1 MFRGLYVALVTPFK
15 EDGSLNEEKLRE
27 LVGFHIEAGTHGL
40 VPCGTT
46 GENPAMRDWDEHFRV
61 IEIVAQEAHGR
72 LRIIAGA
79 GTNSTARTVANLK
92 RLGNLGV
99 DGALVVTPYYNKPTQ
114 EGLLAHFRAAAA
126 ASPVPIVMYNV
137 PSRTGVNLLPETVA
151 RLAEEENIV
160 ALKEAAGSVEQAS
173 WIVRVCGDRLVV
185 LSGDDGLTF
194 PFLCIGAAGVIS
206 VLGNVVPKDVVAMI
220 EAFER
225 GDWAAA
231 RAWHLRLLPL
241 VHALFLETNPV
252 PVKEA
257 LNILGF
263 DVGQVR
269 LPLVRMRPE
278 NATRLT
284 QALADYSLL
293 RGRGAERPAGAAAPQ
308 QP

>member
-15 EDGSLNEEKLRE
+15 EDGSLHEEKLRE
-27 LVGFHIEAGTHGL
+27 LVDFHIEAGTHGL

-46 GENPAMRDWDEHFRV
+46 GENPAMRDWEEHFRV
-61 IEIVAQEAHGR
+61 IEIAVQEARGR
-72 LRIIAGA
+72 LRIVAGA
-79 GTNSTARTVANLK
+79 GTNNTARTVANVK
-92 RLGNLGV
+92 RLGGMGV
-99 DGALVVTPYYNKPTQ
+99 DGALVVTPYYNRPTQ
-114 EGLLAHFRAAAA
+114 EGLLAHYRAVAA

-151 RLAEEENIV
+151 RLAEEKNIV
-160 ALKEAAGSVEQAS
+160 ALKEAAGNVEQAS
-173 WIVRVCGDRLVV
+173 WIVRVCGDRLAL

-194 PFLCIGAAGVIS
+194 PLLCVGATGVIS
-206 VLGNVVPKDVVAMI
+206 TLGNVVPKDIVAMI

-241 VHALFLETNPV
+241 AHAMFLETNPA

-278 NATRLT
+278 NIARLT

-293 RGRGAERPAGAAAPQ
+293 RGRAAQRPEAGAATQ
-308 QP
+308 RS